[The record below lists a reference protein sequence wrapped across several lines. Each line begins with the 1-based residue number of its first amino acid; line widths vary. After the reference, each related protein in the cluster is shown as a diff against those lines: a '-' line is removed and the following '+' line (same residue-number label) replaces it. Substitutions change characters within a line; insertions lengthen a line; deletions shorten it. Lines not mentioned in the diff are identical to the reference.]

1 MTKSK
6 GLRDV
11 VIAHYQNGKNAPE
24 ISTMLANKVHRV
36 TVHRWIRRF
45 NQSGSVNARKSSG
58 RRRTGT
64 TKRVIKLIERRV
76 RSQSTRKD
84 WRTMAKDFLSVPFFL
99 ESKS

>member
-6 GLRDV
+6 DLRDV

-36 TVHRWIRRF
+36 TVRRF

-64 TKRVIKLIERRV
+64 TKRVIQLIERR
-76 RSQSTRKD
+76 S
-84 WRTMAKDFLSVPFFL
+84 
-99 ESKS
+99 